1 MPPAISVP
9 AMGFDVVV
17 IGSVNNDVS
26 IMTPRFP
33 RAGETVIGTRHFFGP
48 GGKGANQAVAV
59 ARLGG
64 SVGLVAMVGADEMG
78 GSMLEGLAD
87 EGVDVSAIGID
98 PDGAT
103 GLAVITI
110 DSDAENTIV
119 VSPGANQQLTPEHI
133 AGHAT
138 AISEARVVLAQLEV
152 PLESVEAAAR
162 ITKGIFCLNPAPAQ
176 PLPTELLE
184 RVDVLVPNRSELSVL
199 RGNGSIVGNDDVAD
213 VARGLRPQG
222 PTVVTL
228 GSAGA
233 VLVEG
238 ARMRRF
244 QAFAV
249 EAIDPT
255 GAGDAFCGALAFSL
269 SRGDGLEE
277 AVAFSS
283 AAGAV
288 SVTQAGAQSG
298 MPSLG
303 QVEALVGA

>member
-1 MPPAISVP
+1 
-9 AMGFDVVV
+9 MGYDVIV

-26 IMTPRFP
+26 VMTPRLP

-64 SVGLVAMVGADEMG
+64 KVGLVAMVGADETG

-87 EGVDVSAIGID
+87 EGVDVSGVGVD
-98 PDGAT
+98 PDAASGI
-103 GLAVITI
+103 AVITI
-110 DSDAENTIV
+110 DANAENTIV

-133 AGHAT
+133 ARNA
-138 AISEARVVLAQLEV
+138 AVISKARVVLAQLEV
-152 PLESVEAAAR
+152 PLDTIEAAAR
-162 ITKGIFCLNPAPAQ
+162 ITRGVFCLNPAPAQ
-176 PLPTELLE
+176 PLPPALLE
-184 RVDVLVPNRSELSVL
+184 RVDVLVPNRSELSL
-199 RGNGSIVGNDDVAD
+199 LSGRDAIVGNDEVAD
-213 VARGLRPQG
+213 IARGLRPHG

-228 GSAGA
+228 GADGA

-238 ARMRRF
+238 ARMRRVHG
-244 QAFAV
+244 FAV

-269 SRGDGLEE
+269 SRGDSLED
-277 AVAFSS
+277 AVVFSS

-288 SVTQAGAQSG
+288 SVTQAGAQAG
-298 MPSLG
+298 MPSLD
-303 QVEALVGA
+303 QVEALVGG

>member
-1 MPPAISVP
+1 V
-9 AMGFDVVV
+9 GFDVIV
-17 IGSVNNDVS
+17 IGSVNSDVS
-26 IMTPRFP
+26 VMTPRLP
-33 RAGETVIGTRHFFGP
+33 RPGETVIGTRHFFGP

-64 SVGLVAMVGADEMG
+64 NVGLVAMVGADEVG

-87 EGVDVSAIGID
+87 EGVDVSGVGID
-98 PDGAT
+98 QEAAT
-103 GLAVITI
+103 GIAVITI
-110 DSDAENTIV
+110 DANAENTIV
-119 VSPGANQQLTPEHI
+119 VSPGANHRLTPEHI
-133 AGHAT
+133 ERNAT
-138 AISEARVVLAQLEV
+138 AISNARVVLAQLEV
-152 PLESVEAAAR
+152 PLETIETAAR
-162 ITKGIFCLNPAPAQ
+162 ISRGDFCLNPAPAR

-199 RGNGSIVGNDDVAD
+199 SGGGAVVGNDEAVD
-213 VARGLRPQG
+213 VARGLRPQR

-228 GSAGA
+228 GSDGA

-238 ARMRRF
+238 ELTRRY

-269 SRGDGLEE
+269 SRGDALEQ

-303 QVEALVGA
+303 QVEALLGA